1 MLTRQT
7 VAPADRPLG
16 TELPGAFAV
25 PDLLPELGFYTLAGH
40 TESPADLLGECRD
53 AEQVGLG
60 SAFISERFNVKEA
73 ASLTG
78 AAAAVTSELGVAT
91 GVTNHNTRHPL
102 VTAAW
107 ATTMHRLSGGRFALG
122 LGRGFDMLFDAIGLP
137 RVTFAQLDDF
147 ADLMRRLWR
156 GEMIF
161 GHDGPA
167 GSYPFLGLDATFDED
182 IPIMLAALG
191 PKSMEFGGRV
201 MDGVILHTFFTDEAL
216 ARCVAHVR
224 RGAEEA
230 GRDPASVRV
239 WSVLAVLCDQP
250 EEVRL
255 RALVGRMG
263 TYLQGYGDLLVRIN
277 DWDPTVLDRFRTD
290 DVVASVGG
298 AIDAKADRDQL
309 EHIASLIP
317 DEWIAASAVGS
328 ADTCAQRVHDQFAVG
343 ADAVVMH
350 AATPQDLEPVVAAY
364 RRTRDAARFAG
375 RSTNPG
381 R

>member
-1 MLTRQT
+1 
-7 VAPADRPLG
+7 
-16 TELPGAFAV
+16 V

-40 TESPADLLGECRD
+40 TESPAHLLAECRD
-53 AEQVGLG
+53 AEAIGLG

-107 ATTMHRLSGGRFALG
+107 ATTVHRLSGGRFALG

-137 RVTFAQLDDF
+137 RVTFAQLEDF
-147 ADLMRRLWR
+147 AGLMRRLWR

-167 GSYPFLGLDATFDED
+167 GNYPYLGLDATFDED

-250 EEVRL
+250 EEVGL
-255 RALVGRMG
+255 SALVGRMG

-277 DWDPTVLDRFRTD
+277 DWDPAVLDRFRAD
-290 DVVASVGG
+290 DVVASVVG
-298 AIDAKADRDQL
+298 AIDAKASRDQL
-309 EHIASLIP
+309 EHIATLIP
-317 DEWIAASAVGS
+317 DEWLAASAVGTP
-328 ADTCAQRVHDQFAVG
+328 AECARRLHDQFAVG
-343 ADAVVMH
+343 ADGVVMH
-350 AATPQDLEPVVAAY
+350 AATPEHLAPAVAAY
-364 RRTRDAARFAG
+364 RETRDVSRFAG
-375 RSTNPG
+375 RSPNPG